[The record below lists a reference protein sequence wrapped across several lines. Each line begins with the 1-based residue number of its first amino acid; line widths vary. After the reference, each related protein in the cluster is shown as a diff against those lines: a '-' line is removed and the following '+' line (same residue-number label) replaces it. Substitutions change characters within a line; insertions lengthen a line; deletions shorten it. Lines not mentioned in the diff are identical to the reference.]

1 MRDTLNASDI
11 ELDYGEY
18 RIIDLSNI
26 PEFVFDPI
34 VI

>member
-1 MRDTLNASDI
+1 MRDTLNASDV

-26 PEFVFDPI
+26 PEFDI
-34 VI
+34 E